1 MSSPP
6 IIPIPLI
13 VASVGVISLALG
25 WAANSIAFFVKRK
38 LSGSAHSEKA
48 AYLNSVTDL
57 ATKLRAN
64 GMTISDVHEL
74 EKLMRSAPV
83 VSSQGVGA
91 VVGEIASS
99 SEPSA
104 FSSNQA
110 MKGRVGAAYQV
121 AEAKLEQALLDLH
134 LLLGDAEHELLDQA
148 QEAWAVYRRI
158 LEDRS
163 LREYNGGTHAPL
175 AAVATGLAETERRTD
190 QILAEVEER
199 SNR

>member
-1 MSSPP
+1 M
-6 IIPIPLI
+6 IGIAHIPVPLLVAGVGLAGI
-13 VASVGVISLALG
+13 VLG
-25 WAANSIAFFVKRK
+25 WAANGIAFFTNRALTGASKTER
-38 LSGSAHSEKA
+38 A
-48 AYLNSVTDL
+48 AYLNNVTDL
-57 ATKLRAN
+57 AGKLRAS
-64 GMTISDVHEL
+64 GMTLNDVHAFESV
-74 EKLMRSAPV
+74 MRSASV
-83 VSSQGVGA
+83 ASSAGAGA
-91 VVGEIASS
+91 VVGELVSS

-104 FSSNQA
+104 FSSNVA

-134 LLLGDAEHELLDQA
+134 LLLGEDEHELLDQA

-163 LREYNGGTHAPL
+163 LREYDGGTHAPL
-175 AAVATGLAETERRTD
+175 AAIATGLAETERRTD